1 MLFFSLIIVSF
12 ILMTYQSN
20 RGLPNPLRLINYP
33 VNIANDAI
41 NSICSKIKGSFRKI
55 QLRDEENRRL
65 KLELDNLLM
74 ERHKYK
80 EAVLENARLG
90 ELLALKEK
98 EKKYV
103 TAARVISRG
112 NDQWT
117 NTLVINKGRHDGV
130 EKDMTVITG

>member
-1 MLFFSLIIVSF
+1 
-12 ILMTYQSN
+12 
-20 RGLPNPLRLINYP
+20 
-33 VNIANDAI
+33 
-41 NSICSKIKGSFRKI
+41 
-55 QLRDEENRRL
+55 
-65 KLELDNLLM
+65 M

-80 EAVLENARLG
+80 EAMFENARLG

-130 EKDMTVITG
+130 EKDMTVITGKGLVGKVFPH